1 MHELGDDRT
10 PRPAGY
16 GRQRASNADREQV
29 IDTLKDAFVQGRLT
43 KEELDSRVG
52 DVLASRTYADLTA
65 LTADLPAGPRAPQ
78 PAPKHLGPRPRRPPN
93 KVVQKGV
100 RVITATTVLT
110 AAAWVGALLSNTDN
124 QVVGVLVTSL
134 TFLWFG
140 VVLMVGAIMIESRH
154 QPRSD
159 RQLPPARGQG
169 GQGGQGG
176 HGGQGSWRTISTD
189 PAGRLRPGDYRGRHA
204 AEASRSPLPR
214 PRLTGYSSHWTPA
227 AAAHR

>member
-1 MHELGDDRT
+1 MHEPGDDRA
-10 PRPAGY
+10 PRLAGH

-65 LTADLPAGPRAPQ
+65 LTVDLPAGPRAPQ
-78 PAPKHLGPRPRRPPN
+78 PAPKHTAPRPRRPPN

-110 AAAWVGALLSNTDN
+110 AAAWAGALLSNTDN

-140 VVLMVGAIMIESRH
+140 VVLLVGAIMIESRH
-154 QPRSD
+154 QPRSG

-169 GQGGQGG
+169 GQGGQGSS
-176 HGGQGSWRTISTD
+176 HTISPD
-189 PAGRLRPGDYRGRHA
+189 PAGRLRPGDYRGPHA
-204 AEASRSPLPR
+204 AEASRSPLSR
-214 PRLTGYSSHWTPA
+214 PRATGYFSHWTPA
-227 AAAHR
+227 TAAAQS